1 MSKWEDRNHMRVLR
15 FGEGSLVVY
24 QIGGNWVYNCF
35 VGLRGEERIGK
46 VDGSLEDAK
55 RLAVI
60 EVQKL
65 LTRMLV
71 NLGEAARD

>member
-1 MSKWEDRNHMRVLR
+1 MSKWEDRNRMRVLR

-35 VGLRGEERIGK
+35 VDLRGEERIGK